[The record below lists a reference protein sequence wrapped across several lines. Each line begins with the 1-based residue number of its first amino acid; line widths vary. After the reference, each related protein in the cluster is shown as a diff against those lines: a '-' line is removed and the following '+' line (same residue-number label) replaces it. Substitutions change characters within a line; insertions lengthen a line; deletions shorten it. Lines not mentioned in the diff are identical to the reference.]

1 MGVEIMSEQHENKLE
16 EIERVEYNRVE
27 SRVITK
33 RAKYLTYP
41 ITDITSQLSS
51 LANECGLEE
60 DMDYYLNGVREAE
73 NKLES
78 AFFSCEEVFSNR
90 ISSLECELLDMEDKE
105 SEYDEG

>member
-1 MGVEIMSEQHENKLE
+1 MNEQYENKIE
-16 EIERVEYNRVE
+16 EIERVESAELVARG
-27 SRVITK
+27 ITK
-33 RAKYLTYP
+33 GAKYLCYP

-105 SEYDEG
+105 NEHDEEG